1 MVFLPIN
8 IHENHWILLAANFW
22 VHPKDASLFEMASL
36 MGKPKGVATGDSEME
51 HYQAEGPTKAGI
63 TQTPPNDENV

>member
-1 MVFLPIN
+1 
-8 IHENHWILLAANFW
+8 
-22 VHPKDASLFEMASL
+22 MASL